1 MPKITHVAKAQ
12 KDQGTCAGCG
22 VEIKAGDPYQW
33 IKFRFGGRKVR
44 CGTCKFKDSDLTQ
57 SEFLSKVYEL
67 NDRITGL
74 SDLDN
79 LDDLRSEVEDIAAEY
94 EALADECY
102 EKKDNMPE
110 GLQQGEVGQ
119 LLEERSDGC
128 REVADNLQG
137 VDFDFSDE
145 ISREEALEQLDID
158 DVHTKELTEEV
169 VKRLR
174 EGAKE
179 NAERDAKAFRPG
191 FGPIAKDA
199 MDEAAWYTELS
210 ESYVEEGL
218 TPAEFEEKV
227 VEIIDE
233 KRQEKFQECLEEAQ
247 LYSYEGQ

>member
-1 MPKITHVAKAQ
+1 MPKINHVAKAQ
-12 KDQGTCAGCG
+12 KDQGTCSGCG
-22 VEIKAGDPYQW
+22 AEIKAGDPYKW

-57 SEFLSKVYEL
+57 SEFLSQVYDL

-79 LDDLRSEVEDIAAEY
+79 LDDLQAEVEDLVEGY

-102 EKKDNMPE
+102 EKKENMPE
-110 GLQQGEVGQ
+110 GLQEGEVGQ

-137 VDFDFSDE
+137 IDFDFSDD
-145 ISREEALEQLDID
+145 IAREEALEQLDTD
-158 DVHTKELTEEV
+158 DVHLKDLTGEV
-169 VKRLR
+169 VTRLR
-174 EGAKE
+174 EEAKE
-179 NAERDAKAFRPG
+179 NAERDKDQT
-191 FGPIAKDA
+191 DA

-218 TPAEFEEKV
+218 DPDEFEEKV

-247 LYSYEGQ
+247 LYSYKGQ

>member
-1 MPKITHVAKAQ
+1 MPKINHVEKAQ

-22 VEIKAGDPYQW
+22 GEIKKGDPYKW

-44 CGTCKFKDSDLTQ
+44 CASCKFKDSDLTQ
-57 SEFLSKVYEL
+57 SEFLSQVYDL
-67 NDRITGL
+67 NDRIVGL

-79 LDDLRSEVEDIAAEY
+79 LDDLQSEVEDIASGY

-102 EKKDNMPE
+102 EKKENMPE
-110 GLQQGEVGQ
+110 GLQQGSVGEM
-119 LLEERSDGC
+119 LEERSDGC

-137 VDFDFSDE
+137 IDFDFSDD
-145 ISREEALEQLDID
+145 IAREEALETLDTD

-174 EGAKE
+174 EEARE
-179 NAERDAKAFRPG
+179 AAESHPDSVN
-191 FGPIAKDA
+191 
-199 MDEAAWYTELS
+199 EAAWYEELY

-218 TPAEFEEKV
+218 DPDEFEEKV

-233 KRQEKFQECLEEAQ
+233 KRLEKFQECLEEAQ
-247 LYSYEGQ
+247 LYSYGGQ